1 MEERQEAVA
10 AAMAPP
16 RPGVVTLVGIV
27 VYINAAIAS
36 VTAVATFLNR
46 DAAAWQATYNATE
59 NELLWLAIIEG
70 VLAVLL
76 FAVASGVM
84 SGAKWARL
92 AVGIVVGVR
101 LAVLTW
107 FMLTHLGAGAFTWGT
122 VVSLAIGLFVLW
134 ALYGKDESAAYY
146 EGYA

>member
-1 MEERQEAVA
+1 MTESAMVA
-10 AAMAPP
+10 PR

-27 VYINAAIAS
+27 VYINAVIA
-36 VTAVATFLNR
+36 AVNAVGVFLNR
-46 DAAAWQATYNATE
+46 DNTVWQATYNATE
-59 NELLWLAIIEG
+59 TELLWLAIIEG

-76 FAVASGVM
+76 FAVGSGVM

-92 AVGIVVGVR
+92 AVGIVVGLR

-122 VVSLAIGLFVLW
+122 VVALGLGLFVLW
-134 ALYGKDESAAYY
+134 ALYGKDESQAYY

>member
-1 MEERQEAVA
+1 MTEG
-10 AAMAPP
+10 AMTAPS

-27 VYINAAIAS
+27 VYINAAIA
-36 VTAVATFLNR
+36 AVSAVQVFLNR
-46 DAAAWQATYNATE
+46 DNAAWHRAYNATE

-76 FAVASGVM
+76 FAVGSGVM

-92 AVGIVVGVR
+92 AVGIVVGLR

-122 VVSLAIGLFVLW
+122 MISLAIALFVLW
-134 ALYGKDESAAYY
+134 ALYGKDESTAFY

>member
-1 MEERQEAVA
+1 MTERQEAVA
-10 AAMAPP
+10 AAMRPS

-27 VYINAAIAS
+27 VYINAVIAA
-36 VTAVATFLNR
+36 VNAVAVFLNR
-46 DAAAWQATYNATE
+46 DDARWQEIYGASE
-59 NELLWLAIIEG
+59 NDLLWLAIIEA

-76 FAVASGVM
+76 FAVGSGVM

-92 AVGIVVGVR
+92 TVAIVVGLR

-122 VVSLAIGLFVLW
+122 VVSLAIALFVLW
-134 ALYGKDESAAYY
+134 ALYGKDESQAFY

>member
-1 MEERQEAVA
+1 MGDRQEVAA
-10 AAMAPP
+10 AAMAPS

-27 VYINAAIAS
+27 VFINAAIAA
-36 VTAVATFLNR
+36 VTAISTFLNR
-46 DAAAWQATYNATE
+46 DDAAWQAVYGATDSD
-59 NELLWLAIIEG
+59 LLLLAIVEG

-76 FAVASGVM
+76 FAVGSGVM
-84 SGAKWARL
+84 SGVKWARL
-92 AVGIVVGVR
+92 AVAIVVGLR